1 MVEVRK
7 IVVHN
12 GQAHSDDLLAVALLM
27 TKFPNAEVHRVPSV
41 SEKDLEDPEVIVVD
55 VGGRFEPE
63 KSNFD
68 HHHDRNL
75 PASLIMV
82 IQHFFPEIPEDIEE
96 LQWISDW
103 DTMGP
108 VATQKKWGVNL
119 PSIRD
124 PIAEVVLRAFSKA
137 KIVKPGDLLHDMLI
151 MLGSELLEFLK
162 EQKEF
167 IEKAKSAEVFLVKGL
182 KVVRLAENVPIR
194 FVKKVHPDVA
204 IVVQPNQREPGKLSV
219 TRIDDH
225 PRVDFNRVR
234 ELEEVTFVHPTG
246 FMAVVEPKVLDEVL
260 EKATSSS

>member
-1 MVEVRK
+1 MVEK
-7 IVVHN
+7 IITHA
-12 GQAHSDDLLAVALLM
+12 GFSHADDLLSVALLL
-27 TKFPNAEVHRVPSV
+27 TKFPAATIHRVARV
-41 SEKDLEDPEVIVVD
+41 DERDLDDPEVIVVD
-55 VGGRFEPE
+55 VGGKFEPE

-119 PSIRD
+119 PSFRD
-124 PIAEVVLRAFSKA
+124 PIAEVVLRVFSR
-137 KIVKPGDLLHDMLI
+137 VKVIEPGDLLHDALV
-151 MLGSELLEFLK
+151 MLGSELLEFLR

-167 IEKAKSAEVFLVKGL
+167 IEKAKNAEVFEVKGL
-182 KVVRLAENVPIR
+182 KVVKLSENVPVR
-194 FVKKVHPDVA
+194 FVKKVHSDVA

-234 ELEEVTFVHPTG
+234 EMHGVFFVHATG
-246 FMAVVEPKVLDEVL
+246 FMAVVEPGALDEIL
-260 EKATSSS
+260 EKAISSS